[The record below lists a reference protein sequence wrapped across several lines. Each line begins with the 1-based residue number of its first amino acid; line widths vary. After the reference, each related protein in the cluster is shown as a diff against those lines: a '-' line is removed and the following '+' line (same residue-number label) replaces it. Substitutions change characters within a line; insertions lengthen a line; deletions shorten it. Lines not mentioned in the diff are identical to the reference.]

1 MMKVYILMTNDFDL
15 DVFLSH
21 EAAEAEMLKR
31 YREMVKS
38 NGWNPDVPSENYC
51 AEHSRADV
59 YANDDHFG
67 WTICEKEL
75 DVCVAVKVEGGMV
88 QEAIAN
94 AGVNLDVYDLD
105 SQDFTDDGTE
115 TEADALEREYDELS
129 KTPGWSY
136 VW

>member
-129 KTPGWSY
+129 KTPGWSC